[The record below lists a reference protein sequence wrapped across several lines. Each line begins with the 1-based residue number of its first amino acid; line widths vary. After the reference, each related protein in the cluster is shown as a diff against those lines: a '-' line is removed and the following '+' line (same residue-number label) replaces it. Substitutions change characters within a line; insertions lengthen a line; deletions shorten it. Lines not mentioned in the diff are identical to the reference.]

1 VGSDEEM
8 KKFDATIKFFNSI
21 SGEEISSRG
30 RVVSIEKSVQEI
42 IEENQE
48 LYFSDERCKRL
59 MNNGKVDYCIRI
71 VERQ

>member
-21 SGEEISSRG
+21 SGEETSSSG

-71 VERQ
+71 VER